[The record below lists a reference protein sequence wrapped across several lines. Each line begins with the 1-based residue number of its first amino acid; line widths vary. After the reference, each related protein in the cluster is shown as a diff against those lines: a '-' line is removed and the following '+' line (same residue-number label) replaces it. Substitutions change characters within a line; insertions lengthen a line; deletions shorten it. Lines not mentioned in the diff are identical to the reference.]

1 MDSSSIVAQVY
12 KGRQTLLSQLKAQ
25 GYVTDELDYYS
36 VSDVNLMLKHDQLDF
51 MVETPAGQKA
61 MVKFYLAK
69 ALRPA
74 NVAEFVEQYFD
85 VEQVLGKDDMLYIVT
100 NADPNDTLLKTIN
113 NLWLRS
119 QRFVVING
127 LPRLQFD
134 ITTHKKVPKHV
145 VLSDAESL
153 EVRKKYGILRDD
165 QLPSISRFD
174 PAAVAFGLRPG
185 QICRIHRPSPT
196 AISSVYYRLCVD
208 M

>member
-12 KGRQTLLSQLKAQ
+12 KARQTLLSQLKEQ
-25 GYVTDELDYYS
+25 GYVTSDLDFFS
-36 VSDVNLMLKHDQLDF
+36 VSDVNLMLKNDQLDF
-51 MVETPAGQKA
+51 TVQTQDGKKV

-74 NVAEFVEQYFD
+74 NVLEFVEQFFD
-85 VEQVLGKDDMLYIVT
+85 MEQLLTNNDTLYIVT
-100 NADPNDTLLKTIN
+100 NADANETLLKTMN
-113 NLWLRS
+113 NIWLRDH
-119 QRFVVING
+119 RFVVINS
-127 LPRLQFD
+127 LQRLQFD

-145 VLSDAESL
+145 VLTDEEAL
-153 EVRKKYGILRDD
+153 GVRKQFGILRDE

-174 PAAVAFGLRPG
+174 PAAIAFGLRPG